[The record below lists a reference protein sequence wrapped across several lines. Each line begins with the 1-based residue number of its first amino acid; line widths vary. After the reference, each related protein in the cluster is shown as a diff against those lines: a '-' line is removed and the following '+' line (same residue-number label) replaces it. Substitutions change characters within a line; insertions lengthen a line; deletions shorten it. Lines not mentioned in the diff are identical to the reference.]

1 LLAAESGEFV
11 LRSYHAGAT
20 SGAPSDWFL
29 SAARAAAVAEAL
41 QARAPVIAAR
51 LTVIAYGAT
60 RPPADARVRP
70 GRVNRVDIVITRTL
84 TPELRVALDALRN
97 HTPQSAA
104 TFEALLDPQAT
115 EVP

>member
-1 LLAAESGEFV
+1 
-11 LRSYHAGAT
+11 
-20 SGAPSDWFL
+20 
-29 SAARAAAVAEAL
+29 
-41 QARAPVIAAR
+41 
-51 LTVIAYGAT
+51 
-60 RPPADARVRP
+60 
-70 GRVNRVDIVITRTL
+70 VNRVDIVITRTL